1 MDLEVLKERTKQL
14 HFFKQAI
21 FYVAP
26 AAMMKREIDSY
37 ELLLRDGGDENRFP
51 VAMFKQFVMSDAAN
65 QIYWDGIQENLFMIL
80 SKNPTDRFAINI
92 DPQQLY
98 FESTYTFF
106 EKIVEYKDQLLIE
119 ITETVP
125 WSRPQEDY
133 YNPSLKKHIKRFYD
147 MGYKVA
153 MDDVSSGMNSLNMVK
168 ECAAYITRI
177 KLSLIQL
184 DFSDQKVVQQ
194 VIIMWGLVAQYL
206 KVEIV
211 IEGIDTVITNIWVSN
226 NILGLQQGFY
236 LSTPNEV
243 DNI

>member
-1 MDLEVLKERTKQL
+1 MNLTELKKRTDQL
-14 HFFKQAI
+14 CFFKQAI
-21 FYVAP
+21 FYVEP
-26 AAMMKREIDSY
+26 AAVMKREIDSY
-37 ELLLRDGGDENRFP
+37 ELLLRDGGNQNRFP
-51 VAMFKQFVMSDAAN
+51 LDLFKEFVKSDETN
-65 QIYWDGIQENLFMIL
+65 RIYWDGIEENLISIL
-80 SKNPTDRFAINI
+80 SQNKNDKFAINI

-98 FESTYTFF
+98 FESTFDFF
-106 EKIVEYKDQLLIE
+106 KKIEEYKGQLLIE
-119 ITETVP
+119 ITEAVP
-125 WSRPQEDY
+125 WNRPQEDY
-133 YNPSLKKHIKRFYD
+133 FSPSLKKYIKRFYD

-153 MDDVSSGMNSLNMVK
+153 MDDISSGMNSLNMVK
-168 ECAAYITRI
+168 ECAEYISRI

-184 DFSDQKVVQQ
+184 DFDDQKVVQQ

-243 DNI
+243 EK